1 MVSVHRFYRFAIWL
15 PILVSGAAMLGAAL
29 VGLPTLGPLN
39 LIVMSLILSGLYGS
53 IPYSLLALWAS
64 RWIQGRSENEIRR
77 LALFMPVLM
86 LAAFLPFA
94 FLIGASDG
102 DPLFGGLF
110 MMLIAVPYILV
121 LGYAYVGLVF
131 WLRSIAQT
139 RKWIS
144 TAPVSAA

>member
-15 PILVSGAAMLGAAL
+15 PILISGVTMLGAAL
-29 VGLPTLGPLN
+29 VGSPTFAPLGF
-39 LIVMSLILSGLYGS
+39 VVTALILSGLYGA

-64 RWIQGRSENEIRR
+64 RWMRGRSESEIRR
-77 LALFMPVLM
+77 LALRMPPLM
-86 LAAFLPFA
+86 LVAFLPFA

-102 DPLFGGLF
+102 DTVLGGLF
-110 MMLIAVPYILV
+110 MMLIAAPYILF

-131 WLRSIAQT
+131 WLRVIAQT

-144 TAPVSAA
+144 KAPVPAA